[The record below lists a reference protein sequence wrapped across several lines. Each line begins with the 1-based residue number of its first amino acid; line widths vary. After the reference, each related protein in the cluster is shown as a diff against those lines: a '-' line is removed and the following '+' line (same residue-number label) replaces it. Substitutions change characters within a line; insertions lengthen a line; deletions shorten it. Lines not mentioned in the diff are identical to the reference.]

1 MALAGMYMTG
11 TRVTGAVVCSGSV
24 PSRIVGLSDGGLRP
38 CDTNRGLFKAS
49 LATLIA
55 QEGPSELIVWFEE
68 QARQ

>member
-1 MALAGMYMTG
+1 
-11 TRVTGAVVCSGSV
+11 
-24 PSRIVGLSDGGLRP
+24 VGLSDGGLRP